1 MIKTAKR
8 LKNIIPSAT
17 TKMMIK
23 AKELKDQGVDVIDLS
38 IGEPDFPTPEIII
51 DYAVAAMK
59 EGFTKY
65 TNFDGIPELK
75 DAVITKFKR
84 DNGFSYSREEVII
97 TAGAKQA
104 VFNALMAT
112 LEEGDEVIV
121 LVPYWVAYPEIIK
134 LTGATPVFAPLDP
147 ESGYSRTVEE
157 IESYVTNETVAI
169 VLNSPSNPTGALLGD
184 NFIKELIELCRNKN
198 ILIVSDETYEQIV
211 FDKKYKSIVTY
222 DGDINTTLVINSMS
236 KAYSMTG
243 WRIGYAAGPKEL
255 IKKMVQ
261 VQAQSTSCPNSI
273 AQKASIDAIIGDQ
286 SMVIKMRDEYK
297 RRRDFVNSE
306 LSKIPD
312 ISLHK
317 PDGALFVFPDV
328 SSYYGF
334 NQNGKTIDNS
344 VDFSEFLI
352 DRFNLV
358 TVPGAAFGCDKNIR
372 ISYAASMPVI
382 REGIQRFKKALKT
395 IREQAHEL

>member
-51 DYAVAAMK
+51 EYAVAAMK
-59 EGFTKY
+59 EGYTKY

>member
-8 LKNIIPSAT
+8 LGKIIPSAT
-17 TKMMIK
+17 TEMMIK
-23 AKELKDQGVDVIDLS
+23 ARELKDQGINVIDLS
-38 IGEPDFPTPEIII
+38 IGEPDFPTPELIIE
-51 DYAVAAMK
+51 YAVTAMR

-84 DNGFSYSREEVII
+84 DNGISYSREEVII

-104 VFNALMAT
+104 IFNALMAT

-134 LTGATPVFAPLDP
+134 LTGATPVFAPLEP

-157 IESYVTNETVAI
+157 IESYVTDETVAI
-169 VLNSPSNPTGALLGD
+169 ILNSPSNPTGALLED
-184 NFIKELIELCRNKN
+184 NFIRELIELCNKKN

-211 FDKKYKSIVTY
+211 FDKKYKSIAAY
-222 DGDINTTLVINSMS
+222 NGDTDTALIINSMS

-243 WRIGYAAGPKEL
+243 WRIGYAAGPKQL

-273 AQKASIDAIIGDQ
+273 AQKASINAIIGDQ
-286 SMVIKMRDEYK
+286 SMVIEMREEYK
-297 RRRDFVNSE
+297 KRRDFIYTE
-306 LSKIPD
+306 LSDIPD

-328 SSYYGF
+328 SGYYGF
-334 NQNGKTIDNS
+334 NQNGKTIETS
-344 VDFSEFLI
+344 VDFTEFLI
-352 DRFNLV
+352 DQFNLV
-358 TVPGAAFGCDKNIR
+358 TVPGAAFGCDRNIR
-372 ISYAASMPVI
+372 ISYATSMPMI
-382 REGIQRFKKALKT
+382 REGIHRFKKALKAL
-395 IREQAHEL
+395 RE

>member
-8 LKNIIPSAT
+8 LRKIIQSAT
-17 TKMMIK
+17 TEMMIK
-23 AKELKDQGVDVIDLS
+23 AGELKDQGVDVIDLS
-38 IGEPDFPTPEIII
+38 IGEPDFPTPELIIE
-51 DYAVAAMK
+51 YAVKAMK

-84 DNGFSYSREEVII
+84 DNGISYSREEVII

-112 LEEGDEVIV
+112 LEEGDELIV
-121 LVPYWVAYPEIIK
+121 LVPYWVAYPEIVK

-157 IESYVTNETVAI
+157 IESYVTDKTAAI
-169 VLNSPSNPTGALLGD
+169 ILNSPSNPTGALLED
-184 NFIKELIELCRNKN
+184 NFITELIELCSINN
-198 ILIVSDETYEQIV
+198 ILIISDETYEQIV
-211 FDKKYKSIVTY
+211 FDKKYKSIAAY
-222 DGDINTTLVINSMS
+222 DGDISGKLTVNSMS
-236 KAYSMTG
+236 KTYSMTG
-243 WRIGYAAGPKEL
+243 WRLGYAAGPEQL

-273 AQKASIDAIIGDQ
+273 AQKASIDTIIGDQ
-286 SMVIKMRDEYK
+286 SMVIEMREEYK
-297 RRRDFVNSE
+297 KRRDFVYAE

-312 ISLHK
+312 IEIHK
-317 PDGALFVFPDV
+317 PDGALFAFPNV

-334 NQNGKTIDNS
+334 NINGKTINNS
-344 VDFSEFLI
+344 VDFAEFLMS
-352 DRFNLV
+352 RFKLV
-358 TVPGAAFGCDKNIR
+358 TVPGAAFGCDENIR
-372 ISYAASMPVI
+372 ISYAASMPTI
-382 REGIQRFKKALKT
+382 KEGIRRLRKALRE
-395 IREQAHEL
+395 IRK

>member
-8 LKNIIPSAT
+8 LRNIIPSVT
-17 TKMMIK
+17 TEMMIK
-23 AKELKDQGVDVIDLS
+23 AGELKDQGVDVIDLS
-38 IGEPDFPTPEIII
+38 IGEPDFPTPELIIE
-51 DYAVAAMK
+51 YAVTAMK

-84 DNGFSYSREEVII
+84 DNGISYSREEVII

-134 LTGATPVFAPLDP
+134 LTGAKSVFVPLDP
-147 ESGYSRTVEE
+147 KSGYSRSVEK
-157 IESYVTNETVAI
+157 IESYVTNKTVAI
-169 VLNSPSNPTGALLGD
+169 ILNSPSNPTGALLED
-184 NFIKELIELCRNKN
+184 NFIRDLIELCNKKN

-211 FDKKYKSIVTY
+211 FDKKYKSIAAYNGDTVTAL
-222 DGDINTTLVINSMS
+222 IINSMS

-243 WRIGYAAGPKEL
+243 WRIGYAAGPKQL

-261 VQAQSTSCPNSI
+261 VQAQTTSCPNSI
-273 AQKASIDAIIGDQ
+273 AQKASIDAINGDQ
-286 SMVIKMRDEYK
+286 SMVIEMREEYK
-297 RRRDFVNSE
+297 KRRDFVYSE

-312 ISLHK
+312 ISLNK

-334 NQNGKTIDNS
+334 DKNGKTIDDS
-344 VDFSEFLI
+344 VDFTEFLI
-352 DRFNLV
+352 DQFNLI
-358 TVPGAAFGCDKNIR
+358 TVPGAAFGCDRNIR
-372 ISYAASMPVI
+372 ISYATSMPMI
-382 REGIQRFKKALKT
+382 REGIHRFKNALIK
-395 IREQAHEL
+395 IRD

>member
-8 LKNIIPSAT
+8 LGKIIPSAT
-17 TKMMIK
+17 TEMMIK
-23 AKELKDQGVDVIDLS
+23 AGEFKDQGVDVINLS
-38 IGEPDFPTPEIII
+38 IGEPDFPTPELITE
-51 DYAVAAMK
+51 YAVTAMK
-59 EGFTKY
+59 DGFTKY

-84 DNGFSYSREEVII
+84 DNGISHSREEVII

-112 LEEGDEVIV
+112 SEEGDEVIV

-157 IESYVTNETVAI
+157 IESYMTNKTNAI
-169 VLNSPSNPTGALLGD
+169 VLNSPSNPTGALLED
-184 NFIKELIELCRNKN
+184 NFIRDLIELCSKNN
-198 ILIVSDETYEQIV
+198 ILIISDETYEQIV
-211 FDKKYKSIVTY
+211 FDKKYKSIATY
-222 DGDINTTLVINSMS
+222 DGDINNTLTVNSMS

-243 WRIGYAAGPKEL
+243 WRIGYAAGPKQL

-286 SMVIKMRDEYK
+286 SMVIEMREEYK
-297 RRRDFVNSE
+297 RRRDFVYSE

-334 NQNGKTIDNS
+334 DQNGKTIDNS
-344 VDFSEFLI
+344 VDFSEFLM
-352 DRFNLV
+352 DQFKLV

-372 ISYAASMPVI
+372 ISYAPSMHMI
-382 REGIQRFKKALKT
+382 KEGIHRLKKALKS
-395 IREQAHEL
+395 IRE

>member
-1 MIKTAKR
+1 
-8 LKNIIPSAT
+8 
-17 TKMMIK
+17 
-23 AKELKDQGVDVIDLS
+23 
-38 IGEPDFPTPEIII
+38 
-51 DYAVAAMK
+51 
-59 EGFTKY
+59 
-65 TNFDGIPELK
+65 
-75 DAVITKFKR
+75 
-84 DNGFSYSREEVII
+84 
-97 TAGAKQA
+97 
-104 VFNALMAT
+104 
-112 LEEGDEVIV
+112 
-121 LVPYWVAYPEIIK
+121 
-134 LTGATPVFAPLDP
+134 
-147 ESGYSRTVEE
+147 
-157 IESYVTNETVAI
+157 
-169 VLNSPSNPTGALLGD
+169 
-184 NFIKELIELCRNKN
+184 
-198 ILIVSDETYEQIV
+198 
-211 FDKKYKSIVTY
+211 
-222 DGDINTTLVINSMS
+222 
-236 KAYSMTG
+236 MTG

>member
-243 WRIGYAAGPKEL
+243 WRIGYAAGPKQL

>member
-8 LKNIIPSAT
+8 LRNIIPSAT
-17 TKMMIK
+17 TEMMIK
-23 AKELKDQGVDVIDLS
+23 AGELKDQGVDVIDLS
-38 IGEPDFPTPEIII
+38 IGEPDFPTPELIIE
-51 DYAVAAMK
+51 YAVTAMK

-84 DNGFSYSREEVII
+84 DNGISYSREEVII

-134 LTGATPVFAPLDP
+134 LTGATSVFVPLDP
-147 ESGYSRTVEE
+147 ESGYSRSVEK
-157 IESYVTNETVAI
+157 IESYVTNKTVAI
-169 VLNSPSNPTGALLGD
+169 ILNSPSNPTGALLED
-184 NFIKELIELCRNKN
+184 SFIRDLIKLCSNNN
-198 ILIVSDETYEQIV
+198 ILIISDETYEQIV
-211 FDKKYKSIVTY
+211 FDRKYKSITAY
-222 DGDINTTLVINSMS
+222 DGDISNKLTINSMS
-236 KAYSMTG
+236 KTYSMTG
-243 WRIGYAAGPKEL
+243 WRLGYAAGPQQL

-261 VQAQSTSCPNSI
+261 VQAQTTSCPNSI
-273 AQKASIDAIIGDQ
+273 AQKASIDAINGDQ
-286 SMVIKMRDEYK
+286 SMVIEMREEYK
-297 RRRDFVNSE
+297 KRRDFVYSE

-312 ISLHK
+312 IFLYK

-328 SSYYGF
+328 SGYYGF

-344 VDFSEFLI
+344 VDFSEFLM
-352 DRFNLV
+352 DQFKLV
-358 TVPGAAFGCDKNIR
+358 VVPGAAFGCDKNIR
-372 ISYAASMPVI
+372 ISYATSMPI
-382 REGIQRFKKALKT
+382 IIEGIHRLKKALIK
-395 IREQAHEL
+395 IRD

>member
-59 EGFTKY
+59 EGYTKY

>member
-1 MIKTAKR
+1 MLLQYWFACAKR
-8 LKNIIPSAT
+8 IKVTVAT
-17 TKMMIK
+17 T
-23 AKELKDQGVDVIDLS
+23 
-38 IGEPDFPTPEIII
+38 
-51 DYAVAAMK
+51 
-59 EGFTKY
+59 
-65 TNFDGIPELK
+65 
-75 DAVITKFKR
+75 
-84 DNGFSYSREEVII
+84 
-97 TAGAKQA
+97 
-104 VFNALMAT
+104 
-112 LEEGDEVIV
+112 
-121 LVPYWVAYPEIIK
+121 
-134 LTGATPVFAPLDP
+134 VFAPLDP

-243 WRIGYAAGPKEL
+243 WRIGYAAGPKQL

-317 PDGALFVFPDV
+317 PYGALFVFPDV
-328 SSYYGF
+328 SSVQCF
-334 NQNGKTIDNS
+334 NQNGKKI
-344 VDFSEFLI
+344 
-352 DRFNLV
+352 
-358 TVPGAAFGCDKNIR
+358 
-372 ISYAASMPVI
+372 
-382 REGIQRFKKALKT
+382 
-395 IREQAHEL
+395 

>member
-17 TKMMIK
+17 TEMMIK
-23 AKELKDQGVDVIDLS
+23 ARELKDQGVDVIDLS
-38 IGEPDFPTPEIII
+38 IGEPDFPTPELIIE
-51 DYAVAAMK
+51 YAVTAMK

-84 DNGFSYSREEVII
+84 DNGISYSREEVII

-184 NFIKELIELCRNKN
+184 NFIKELIELCGNRN

-211 FDKKYKSIVTY
+211 FDKKYKSIAAY
-222 DGDINTTLVINSMS
+222 DGDINTALVINSMS

-243 WRIGYAAGPKEL
+243 WRIGYAAGPKQL

-261 VQAQSTSCPNSI
+261 IQAQSTSCPNSI

-286 SMVIKMRDEYK
+286 SMVIKMREEYK
-297 RRRDFVNSE
+297 RRRDFVYSE

-312 ISLHK
+312 ISLHN

-352 DRFNLV
+352 DQFNLV

-382 REGIQRFKKALKT
+382 REGIQRFKKALKS
-395 IREQAHEL
+395 IRE

>member
-8 LKNIIPSAT
+8 LRKIIQSAT
-17 TKMMIK
+17 TEMMIK
-23 AKELKDQGVDVIDLS
+23 AGELKDQGVDVIDLS
-38 IGEPDFPTPEIII
+38 IGEPDFPTPELIIE
-51 DYAVAAMK
+51 YAVKAMK

-84 DNGFSYSREEVII
+84 DNGISYSREEVII

-112 LEEGDEVIV
+112 LEEGDELIV
-121 LVPYWVAYPEIIK
+121 LVPYWVAYPEIVK

-157 IESYVTNETVAI
+157 IESYVTDKTAAI
-169 VLNSPSNPTGALLGD
+169 ILNSPSNPTGALLED
-184 NFIKELIELCRNKN
+184 NFITELIELCSINN
-198 ILIVSDETYEQIV
+198 ILIISDETYEQIV
-211 FDKKYKSIVTY
+211 FDKKYKSIAAY
-222 DGDINTTLVINSMS
+222 DGDISGKLTVNSMS
-236 KAYSMTG
+236 KTYSMTG
-243 WRIGYAAGPKEL
+243 WRLGYAAGPEQL

-273 AQKASIDAIIGDQ
+273 AQKASIDTIIGDQ
-286 SMVIKMRDEYK
+286 SMVIEMREEYK
-297 RRRDFVNSE
+297 KRRDFVYAE

-312 ISLHK
+312 IAIHK
-317 PDGALFVFPDV
+317 PDGALFAFPNV

-334 NQNGKTIDNS
+334 NINGKTINNS
-344 VDFSEFLI
+344 VDFAEFLMS
-352 DRFNLV
+352 RFKLV
-358 TVPGAAFGCDKNIR
+358 TVPGAAFGCDENIR
-372 ISYAASMPVI
+372 ISYAASMPTI
-382 REGIQRFKKALKT
+382 KEGIRRLRKALRE
-395 IREQAHEL
+395 IRK

>member
-134 LTGATPVFAPLDP
+134 LTGATHVFAPLDP

-184 NFIKELIELCRNKN
+184 NFIKELIELCSNKN

-395 IREQAHEL
+395 IREQAHKL